1 MLVYGD
7 RRREVAPRE
16 ALAHGDFFSV
26 AELAQGLLD
35 AEFGRTG
42 ADDLTP
48 LHAAAVADLR
58 ALAAG
63 RRPSALAAL
72 PLPAR
77 VTVREPEGYAFY
89 AVYPEA
95 YAEAARAVTWPAP
108 PFVIGLRSIG
118 LGLAAHVAEAANAVG
133 LVSLRPTGPPFRRTL
148 RVAEPLGARLAAH
161 PGPFAIV
168 DEGPGLSGSSFG
180 AALDLLQDLGVG
192 PERIVVFPS
201 HGGDLGPEA
210 SPAHRTRWAQV
221 RRVVADFPPLARRR
235 PVGELFADLIG
246 PALQVDDLS
255 AGAWREGRPLPAFPR
270 QERLKFRITTP
281 SGRYVA
287 RFAGLGAIGEAKLE
301 RARALHAARAT
312 PEPLALRWGFLLSRW
327 ADGEV
332 ARPTFD
338 ELAGYLQ
345 LRSGLAAPPGAS
357 LDELAEMIRV
367 NAGEL
372 GLEVRAE
379 PPRATPRPVAID
391 GRLHAWEWLRTP
403 DGALLKTDALDHCCA
418 HDLVGGQDIAWDV
431 AGAAVEFGL
440 DEAQAERLRAAVD
453 ADPALTAFCR
463 LAYPAFQAGLWTF
476 AGDPAQAARYRA
488 ALDARL
494 RPVAGSSGPRAGTSA
509 AAARS

>member
-7 RRREVAPRE
+7 RRREVATGE
-16 ALAHGDFFSV
+16 ALAHGDFFSI

-35 AEFGRTG
+35 AEFEQAG

-63 RRPSALAAL
+63 RRPSALADL

-77 VTVREPEGYAFY
+77 VGVREPEGYAFY

-95 YAEAARAVTWPAP
+95 YAEAARAVAWPAA

-118 LGLAAHVAEAANAVG
+118 LGLAAQVAEASAAAAM
-133 LVSLRPTGPPFRRTL
+133 VSLRPTGPPFRRTL
-148 RVAEPLGARLAAH
+148 RLAEPLRARLAAH

-180 AALDLLQDLGVG
+180 AALDLLEDLGVARD
-192 PERIVVFPS
+192 RIVVFPS

-210 SPAHRTRWAQV
+210 SPAHRARWHQV
-221 RRVVADFPPLARRR
+221 RRVVADFPTLARRR
-235 PVGELFADLIG
+235 PVGALFADLIG
-246 PALQVDDLS
+246 PSLQVEDLS
-255 AGAWREGRPLPAFPR
+255 AGAWREGRALPAFPR

-281 SGRYVA
+281 KGRFLA
-287 RFAGLGAIGEAKLE
+287 RFAGLGAMGEARSE
-301 RARALHAARAT
+301 RARALHAAGAA
-312 PEPLALRWGFLLSRW
+312 PEPLALHWGFLLSRW
-327 ADGEV
+327 ADGEI

-338 ELAGYLQ
+338 ELARYLR
-345 LRSGLAAPPGAS
+345 LRAALPAGPGAS

-367 NAGEL
+367 NAAEL
-372 GLEVRAE
+372 GFEVRAE

-431 AGAAVEFGL
+431 AGAAVEFAL
-440 DEAQAERLRAAVD
+440 DEAGAERLRAAVG

-476 AGDPAQAARYRA
+476 AGDPEQVGRYRA

-494 RPVAGSSGPRAGTSA
+494 HPAAGSSGSRAGRSS